1 MNEHFL
7 KILNSFHFK
16 QNYAGMDYL
25 QPHMSAE
32 GQADELSFW
41 IELSPPIVI
50 NIKLTLIY
58 LFIYLSSIYLPI
70 KAWICQIS

>member
-1 MNEHFL
+1 
-7 KILNSFHFK
+7 
-16 QNYAGMDYL
+16 MDYL
-25 QPHMSAE
+25 QPHMSAK

-58 LFIYLSSIYLPI
+58 LFIYLSSLYLPI
-70 KAWICQIS
+70 KAWICHKRIGV